1 MAEISAGGERV
12 SRDAIE
18 RTGRDWREQVQRD
31 TGKDPGAGAAQKRVR
46 DAIIKQEQRN
56 QRKER

>member
-1 MAEISAGGERV
+1 MADDVKAGGERV

-18 RTGRDWREQVQRD
+18 RTSKDWREQVQKN
-31 TGKDPGAGAAQKRVR
+31 TGRDPGAAAAHQRVR
-46 DAIIKQEQRN
+46 EAVLKSERN